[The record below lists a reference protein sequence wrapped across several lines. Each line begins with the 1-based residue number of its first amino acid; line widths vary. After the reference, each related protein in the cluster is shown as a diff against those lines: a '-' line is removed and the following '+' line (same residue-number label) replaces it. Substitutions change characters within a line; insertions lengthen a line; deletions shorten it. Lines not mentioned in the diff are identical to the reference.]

1 MADNPTTRLCVQIVR
16 TFFGEA
22 CSEIGRVLLSR
33 GRLPLPLIVRLT
45 GFKPR
50 TVRACLIVLIQHNV
64 VWFAEGN
71 AEDGDGPRGE
81 TFYEVNVEEVCMRL
95 RFGRFVEIAGG
106 VFGEEASN
114 IINCILEH
122 GKLRLP
128 AVIDLLKVTDSKKK
142 VSHRSTFHTLVTSHY
157 LTPTSRLL
165 HTSPKDKLIAWE
177 EAEKRKLKEIP
188 SAKILKS
195 LREEVEDRLRRE
207 REGQTTG
214 LKRKATTTSGRP
226 KKRARGRDKDDE
238 DDEVVDEDVWFRVN
252 YERFNVHL
260 RDSLVAHGAAERYN
274 ASFGLVIRTLLE
286 AASSVPTAYPRLS
299 DVRSSPVST
308 HTLSTYLP
316 SGSSSSNSHK
326 NSHSPALTAG
336 LKLPSSSTAPTS
348 ALKQYLLVLS
358 SSDNPTA
365 AGQAGAFVSRFAG
378 GGGGEGK
385 VQVEFETIAE
395 RMRRRVVEGYV
406 RERWGDGAGRV
417 LGVLWSGTLMDER
430 QIAKVALMQ
439 AAVVR
444 SALTSLQSAG
454 FLSLQQ
460 VPKTPQREPARSFFL
475 WFCSPQT
482 CYTALLSTLY
492 GTIANLL
499 ERLERE
505 EDVAT
510 REEAR
515 PWNVARA
522 GRSAERDGI
531 KSERERKRDRVWG
544 AVGRADGGVLILR
557 DLVSGVGWG
566 TGLAVA

>member
-1 MADNPTTRLCVQIVR
+1 MADNPTTRLCVQVLR
-16 TFFGEA
+16 TFFGEP

-33 GRLPLPLIVRLT
+33 GRLPLPTIVRLT
-45 GFKPR
+45 GLKAR
-50 TVRACLIVLIQHNV
+50 TVRACLLVLIQHNV
-64 VWFAEGN
+64 VWFAEN
-71 AEDGDGPRGE
+71 EAEEGDVARGD

-95 RFGRFVEIAGG
+95 RFGRFVEIAGE
-106 VFGEEASN
+106 VFGEEATN
-114 IINCILEH
+114 IIKCILDH

-128 AVIDLLKVTDSKKK
+128 TVIDLLQVSDAKKK
-142 VSHRSTFHTLVTSHY
+142 ISHRSTFHSLVTSHY

-165 HTSPKDKLIAWE
+165 HTSPRDKLITWE

-188 SAKILKS
+188 SAKVLKGI
-195 LREEVEDRLRRE
+195 RDEVEEKLRRE

-214 LKRKATTTSGRP
+214 LKRKAVTTGGRAR
-226 KKRARGRDKDDE
+226 KRARGRDREDE
-238 DDEVVDEDVWFRVN
+238 DEEVVDDDVWFRVN

-260 RDSLVAHGAAERYN
+260 RDSLVAQGATERYN
-274 ASFGLVIRTLLE
+274 PTFGLVIRILLE
-286 AASSVPTAYPRLS
+286 AASSVPKSYPRLS

-308 HTLSTYLP
+308 HSLSTFLP
-316 SGSSSSNSHK
+316 SSSSSTNSSSNSHA
-326 NSHSPALTAG
+326 STLSAG

-358 SSDNPTA
+358 SADNPTP
-365 AGQAGAFVSRFAG
+365 AGQAGAFTSRFVGG

-395 RMRRRVVEGYV
+395 RMRRRLVEGYV

-417 LGVLWSGTLMDER
+417 LGVLWGGTMMDER
-430 QIAKVALMQ
+430 QIAKVCLMQ

-444 SALTSLQSAG
+444 SALTALQSAG

-475 WFCSPQT
+475 WYCSPQT
-482 CYTALLSTLY
+482 CYAALLSTLY

-505 EDVAT
+505 EDAAT
-510 REEAR
+510 REVAR

-522 GRSAERDGI
+522 ERSAEREGI

-544 AVGRADGGVLILR
+544 AVGRADGGLLILR
-557 DLVSGVGWG
+557 DIVGGVGWG
-566 TGLAVA
+566 TGLAI